1 MKSICK
7 HALSELHGRWMVLVI
22 VYVSSVF
29 VAGIIDLFRHVNHVN
44 HLLSCQERRWT
55 PMGTPGIFKICCCCT
70 APSPGKCC

>member
-29 VAGIIDLFRHVNHVN
+29 VAGIIDLFRHVNHMV
-44 HLLSCQERRWT
+44 
-55 PMGTPGIFKICCCCT
+55 M
-70 APSPGKCC
+70 PGKKVDSHGNSWDL